1 MSSPTFST
9 SRAATGSKTEIGK
22 GSAVKLVRILLPI
35 AQHGTTEACANVAFS
50 LAARFGVSLQA
61 LLPCPAPE
69 QRVPYSTEISP
80 FYFDE
85 LIDVGRKQIALEKR
99 QGKHWLQ
106 KRAKVF
112 PKVKADF
119 LAAEGLIAPVVA
131 TQAKLADFA
140 VLPSICEEEEAFWG
154 VVRDAALFQSGRPVL
169 VVPESVKTPIGETV
183 VVAWKDSVEAVRAV
197 STAEPFLAKAKHVRL
212 VSIEEGGKDE
222 TAAGMADYLTRA
234 GIRVELAK
242 LASKG
247 RDVGEVLLEFAAGKN
262 VLLVMGA
269 YGRWRWREWVFG
281 GATQYV
287 LRHMT
292 IPVLMTH

>member
-1 MSSPTFST
+1 
-9 SRAATGSKTEIGK
+9 
-22 GSAVKLVRILLPI
+22 VKLVRILLPI

-69 QRVPYSTEISP
+69 QRVPYSTELSP

-99 QGKHWLQ
+99 HGKQWLQ
-106 KRAKVF
+106 KTAKAF

-140 VLPSICEEEEAFWG
+140 VLPSIGEEEEAFWG
-154 VVRDAALFQSGRPVL
+154 VVRDAVLFQSGRPVL
-169 VVPESVKTPIGETV
+169 VVPETASTPIGETV

-197 STAEPFLAKAKHVRL
+197 STAEPFLAKAKHIRL

-234 GIRVELAK
+234 GLGVEQVK

-269 YGRWRWREWVFG
+269 YGRWRWQEWVFG